1 MKTSCHKTT
10 AFCSASVAVAMEPLK
25 KISRSAR
32 KTVTPGPVVKQ
43 RMHKFAGSLPTPWA
57 TDKTDALAESGD
69 ETAAAGVEDETAP
82 GGQPAANDWWQCCR
96 APPPPGDELAGD
108 TERPNKR
115 SRRKNSR
122 DDFSN
127 EDLSGI
133 VTINN
138 GYGAM

>member
-1 MKTSCHKTT
+1 M
-10 AFCSASVAVAMEPLK
+10 
-25 KISRSAR
+25 
-32 KTVTPGPVVKQ
+32 
-43 RMHKFAGSLPTPWA
+43 
-57 TDKTDALAESGD
+57 
-69 ETAAAGVEDETAP
+69 EDETAP

-96 APPPPGDELAGD
+96 APPPPGDEFAGD